1 MEGSTVN
8 TVPQYSPLIARL
20 PAPLVVVFILQLNEL
35 LEEQEKNRRERKA
48 RMVSGAD
55 LISALRQQRRELE
68 SKCTSASTRLRK
80 IREETGFLW
89 VRDESCFFLLSR
101 AVC

>member
-1 MEGSTVN
+1 MCD
-8 TVPQYSPLIARL
+8 A
-20 PAPLVVVFILQLNEL
+20 FKLNGL
-35 LEEQEKNRRERKA
+35 LEEQEKSRRERKA

-80 IREETGFLW
+80 IGEETRFLW
-89 VRDESCFFLLSR
+89 VGGDCDSSR
-101 AVC
+101 ATAQKEAEKGVM